1 MVKID
6 DGVGC
11 RQAKVSEKMQAAFQ
25 GRQTTGS
32 AKMNEGVEACQVTR
46 SEKMESKAV
55 RQGRSRQSRLA
66 SRGYRDED
74 QKKPKVGH
82 VLANETYLFVL

>member
-1 MVKID
+1 MGDRVES
-6 DGVGC
+6 
-11 RQAKVSEKMQAAFQ
+11 RQAKGIEM
-25 GRQTTGS
+25 
-32 AKMNEGVEACQVTR
+32 MNEGVEGCQVTR

-66 SRGYRDED
+66 SRGDRNED
-74 QKKPKVGH
+74 QKPKFGH